1 MKTEMITILCSGASL
16 GVYIPGLVASQQLKN
31 KGLSTEV
38 VVLENILLEDKRN
51 NVPKTKF
58 IFHRNFSFA
67 LMAQKLAKDIT
78 PSIDSVR
85 VADLLASWKQEKRR
99 RFMIFSGFWIPV
111 IQQYLQ
117 EVEIP
122 NLSIDLCHMDASIST
137 SWKLYNTTHPAFRD
151 IWFFNWEKK
160 ELSYYLAISEDAIV
174 PWEKR
179 SNRFLIHGG
188 GWGVGTYK
196 SKIPELEQQGIP
208 LDVIVYEPQDLE
220 NKIEVNRYF
229 MIDPEWKPWEKN
241 DLGEHQFPPFGEVRD
256 NVEMVFQNNQSY
268 PEVYSIIQQS
278 RAIISKPGG
287 ATLIDSLSAATPLI
301 WLDPYGE
308 YENHNG
314 LLWEALG
321 FAISYQ
327 KWAESGYSIDRL
339 EQLHQNLRQ
348 ARINLPNYIST
359 YAEAYD

>member
-1 MKTEMITILCSGASL
+1 
-16 GVYIPGLVASQQLKN
+16 
-31 KGLSTEV
+31 
-38 VVLENILLEDKRN
+38 
-51 NVPKTKF
+51 
-58 IFHRNFSFA
+58 
-67 LMAQKLAKDIT
+67 MAQKLAKDIT

-85 VADLLASWKQEKRR
+85 VADLLVTWKQERRR

-111 IQQYLQ
+111 IEQYLQ
-117 EVEIP
+117 EIEIP
-122 NLSIDLCHMDASIST
+122 DISIDLCHMDASIST

-160 ELSYYLAISEDAIV
+160 KLSYYFPISEDRIV
-174 PWEKR
+174 PYEKR
-179 SNRFLIHGG
+179 LNRFLIHGG

-196 SKIPELEQQGIP
+196 NKIPELEQQGIK
-208 LDVIVYEPQDLE
+208 LDVIAYEPQDLE
-220 NKIEVNRYF
+220 NQIEENRYF

-241 DLGEHQFPPFGEVRD
+241 DMGEHQFPPFGEVKD
-256 NVEMVFQNNQSY
+256 DGEIVFENNKLY
-268 PEVYSIIQQS
+268 PEVYSLIQQS

-308 YENHNG
+308 YENYNG

-327 KWAESGYSIDRL
+327 KWAESGYSIDLL
-339 EQLHQNLRQ
+339 EQLHQNLLQ
-348 ARINLPNYIST
+348 ARAGLASYVDY
-359 YAEAYD
+359 YAKTHGLSSPSIR